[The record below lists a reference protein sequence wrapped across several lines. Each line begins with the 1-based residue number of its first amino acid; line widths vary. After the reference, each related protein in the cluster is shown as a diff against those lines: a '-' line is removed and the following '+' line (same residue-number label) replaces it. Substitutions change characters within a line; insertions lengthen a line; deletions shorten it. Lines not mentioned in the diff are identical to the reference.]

1 MQATLDSF
9 RDAILRAADNRT
21 PLRLRGGGSKDFY
34 GQALDGEVLDTRPYD
49 GIVDYDPAELVIT
62 ARCGTPL
69 AQIEAALAER
79 RQILAFDPPH
89 FAGTDGVSQA
99 TFGGMVAA
107 GLSGPR
113 RQSAGA
119 LRDFVLG
126 VRVMD
131 GRGEEMSF
139 GGQVMKNV
147 AGYDVSRLM
156 AGSLGTLGLILEAS
170 LKVMPAPFDD
180 ATLRFA
186 LPQADAI
193 LRINQWGGQ
202 PLPIAASA
210 WHDGVLH
217 VRLSG
222 ASAAVRAARE
232 RLGGEAVDEAEAQA
246 LWRGLRE
253 QSHMFF
259 TPALE
264 GRALWRIA
272 VPPTTGPLTLPP
284 GGELIE
290 WGGGQRWWIPQT
302 PATHGAAAADEA
314 SAVRAAALAAGG
326 HATLFRNGDKSA
338 GVFTPLAAPLAAIHT
353 RLKAA
358 YDPAGIFN
366 PGRLYPN
373 L

>member
-9 RDAILRAADNRT
+9 RDAILQAADHRT

-34 GQALDGEVLDTRPYD
+34 GQALDGEVLDTRPYA

-69 AQIEAALAER
+69 AEIEAALAER
-79 RQILAFDPPH
+79 RQILAFEPPH
-89 FAGTDGVSQA
+89 FAGPDAVSRA

-126 VRVMD
+126 VRLMD
-131 GRGEEMSF
+131 GRGEVMNF

-170 LKVMPAPFDD
+170 LKVMPAPFDE
-180 ATLRFA
+180 ATLRFV

-222 ASAAVRAARE
+222 AAAAVRAARE
-232 RLGGEAVDEAEAQA
+232 GLGGEAVDETEAQA

-253 QSHMFF
+253 QSHDFF
-259 TPALE
+259 APALA
-264 GRALWRIA
+264 GHALWRIA
-272 VPPTTGPLTLPP
+272 VPPTTAPLALPP
-284 GGELIE
+284 GRELIE
-290 WGGGQRWWIPQT
+290 WAGGQRWWIPET
-302 PATHGAAAADEA
+302 PAAQGAAAAHEA
-314 SAVRAAALAAGG
+314 SAVREAALAAGG

-338 GVFTPLAAPLAAIHT
+338 GVFTPLAAPLAAIHA

-366 PGRLYPN
+366 PHRLYPN